1 MAVKTVMAPDVK
13 RPATVALGSSVLDH
27 STVAEVSNFGLRH
40 SDGLWPSYNTT
51 HARTEISVPCLN
63 PGIPEVKTFDEV
75 PWVEATEFA
84 IYAGVQC
91 RTVGLDTADQK
102 AEIARVFA
110 ANEGKAVEEH
120 LLANALTAAT
130 DLTPGSPVGLL
141 VALALVEGHAANN
154 YAGVPTL
161 HMPRAA
167 ATILEGH
174 GLIAWQGNKAYT
186 INGSKVAIGGGY
198 DDPTMLASGEWMIY
212 ATGEVYV
219 EKSDLVHEQQN
230 VVPGDGSGVGSDENG
245 LADNTVVTLVERMFR
260 VGVDVVLGKAKGTV
274 WT

>member
-27 STVAEVSNFGLRH
+27 ATVTEVAGFGLRH
-40 SDGLWPSYNTT
+40 ADGLWPSYNTT
-51 HARTEISVPCLN
+51 KARTEIDLPCPPVPSV
-63 PGIPEVKTFDEV
+63 KAFDGV
-75 PWVEATEFA
+75 PWVEASEFA

-91 RTVGLDTADQK
+91 RTVGLDEADQK

-120 LLANALTAAT
+120 LLLGALSGAT
-130 DLTPGSPVGLL
+130 DLTPGSPISLL
-141 VALALVEGHAANN
+141 VALALVEGHAASN

-167 ATILEGH
+167 ATILGGN
-174 GLIAWQGNKAYT
+174 GLIAWQGDKAYT

-198 DDPTMLASGEWMIY
+198 DDASMLATGKWTIW

-219 EKSDLVHEQQN
+219 EKSDLVHEQQY
-230 VVPGDGSGVGSDENG
+230 VVPGDGSGIGSGENG
-245 LADNTVVTLVERMFR
+245 LADNTVVTLAERMFR
-260 VGVDVVLGKAKGTV
+260 VGVDAVLGKAEGTV
-274 WT
+274 WA